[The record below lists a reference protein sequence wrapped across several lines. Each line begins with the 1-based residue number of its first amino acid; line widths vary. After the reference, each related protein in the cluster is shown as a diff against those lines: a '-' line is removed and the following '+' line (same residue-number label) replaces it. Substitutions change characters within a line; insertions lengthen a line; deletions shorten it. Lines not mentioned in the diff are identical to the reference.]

1 MHLLGIS
8 GTWTTPGPPPP
19 APVPT
24 AAYARHV
31 ETLRGVV
38 RHELVA
44 RALRTH
50 LPAGPARVLDVG
62 GGDAWQAVRMA
73 RDGREVTVL
82 DPDPEM
88 LERARR
94 RLLGE
99 PDAVRAR
106 VRLVEGAGEDAPRLV
121 GGGYDAVTCH
131 GVLMYLREPGPLA
144 DALVAAARP
153 GGLLSVMTKNAAALA
168 LRPGLERRWPAALA
182 ALRAETGDASGGRP
196 QPGGSEVGGAEPRGA
211 EAGAAQEEPVRE
223 RPPWEGPVGLG
234 LGPGE
239 VALVEAG
246 PVEMGNVG
254 VPTRADT
261 VEGLAALLARSGAET
276 VTWYGVR
283 IFTDHLGDE
292 PVPPDVDQMVDAEWE
307 AGRRDPYRR
316 IARQIHLIAR
326 ALPRPTG

>member
-1 MHLLGIS
+1 MDN
-8 GTWTTPGPPPP
+8 TWTSASGARP
-19 APVPT
+19 A
-24 AAYARHV
+24 AAYARHTG
-31 ETLRGVV
+31 TLRGVV

-106 VRLVEGAGEDAPRLV
+106 VRLVEGDGEDAPRLA

-131 GVLMYLREPGPLA
+131 GVLMYLRDPGPLV

-168 LRPGLERRWPAALA
+168 LRPGLERRWPDALA
-182 ALRAETGDASGGRP
+182 ALTAEDGDASGSRTQPVGTQP
-196 QPGGSEVGGAEPRGA
+196 VGTEPVGTEPVGTEPGGTEPGRTLPGGAEVGTAR
-211 EAGAAQEEPVRE
+211 EGAARE
-223 RPPWEGPVGLG
+223 RPVG
-234 LGPGE
+234 
-239 VALVEAG
+239 AG

-292 PVPPDVDQMVDAEWE
+292 PVPPDVDRVVDAEWE

-316 IARQIHLIAR
+316 VARQIHLIAR
-326 ALPRPTG
+326 ARPRPTG